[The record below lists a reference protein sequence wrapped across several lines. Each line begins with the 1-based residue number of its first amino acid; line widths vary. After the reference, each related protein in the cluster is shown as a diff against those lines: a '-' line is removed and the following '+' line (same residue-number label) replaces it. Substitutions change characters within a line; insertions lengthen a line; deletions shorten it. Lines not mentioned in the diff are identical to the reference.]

1 VLAAT
6 EPEPTNGLTT
16 EEAQRRLEQFGP
28 NVLQAAPDRPVW
40 RQVLDQFTDFIVLVL
55 IAAALVSG
63 LLGELIDAVAILVI
77 VVLNA
82 LLGFVQEYRAERA
95 IQALR
100 QMTAPTARVL
110 RDGTEHTIPA
120 REVVPGD
127 VLILQ
132 PGDLIAADARLI
144 ETRSLRIDESAFTGE
159 SVPVRKD
166 IRLQISETAP
176 VSERRDMVFASTMVA
191 YGKGKAVV
199 TATGMNTELGH
210 IAGLVQSIERET
222 TPLQQRLEQVGHWLV
237 YATLGIV
244 IVVFLLG
251 WLRGTSALEMFL
263 VAVSLA
269 VAAVPEGLAAV
280 VTIALALGV
289 RRMARRH
296 ALVRKLPSVETLG
309 AASVICTDK
318 TGTLTQNTMTVRE
331 VVIGEERFQVT
342 GNGFNPHGE
351 FRQNGQVLEVLP
363 EGIRQALLAATLCN
377 SAALHREAP
386 EEEATASPVASDGWT
401 ISGSAT
407 EAALL
412 VASAKAGFWRK
423 ELEEEYRFVLELPF
437 DSERK
442 RMSTVWAMPDG
453 ELRAFV
459 KGAPDILLDLCSWE
473 VDAIGRPRPLTPE
486 RREAI
491 RAENNRLSQQAM
503 RVLAVAYREIPPA
516 WRDELERGDGDR
528 YARQLEEDLTFAGL
542 FAMTDPPRPEALRS
556 VQACQEAGIRVV
568 MITGDH
574 RETAVAIARDLGILA
589 PGQRVITGSELDEM
603 SAEALQAAVEDI
615 RVYARVSPA
624 HKLRI
629 VQAWKAKGH
638 VVAMTGDGVN
648 DAPALKE
655 AQIGVAMGITGTDVA
670 KEAAD
675 MVLTDDNFASIVAAV
690 EEGRAIFDNIR
701 RFIHY
706 LLSCNLGEVLAM
718 FVAALAGMPLPLMP
732 IQILWINLA
741 TDSLPALALGVED
754 ADPEIMKRPPRAAR
768 EEVITRGMTWI
779 MGLQGLIIGA
789 VTLGAF
795 IVSFYLWGESIRE
808 ARVLA
813 FSTSVV
819 AQNIHAFNLRSNR
832 LSLFRLGVFSNPW
845 LVVAFFAMLI
855 SEAIIIYVPF
865 FQPFFQTMPLN
876 IGDWL
881 VVSGLGITPLIFME
895 TVKGLR
901 RRFAA

>member
-1 VLAAT
+1 M
-6 EPEPTNGLTT
+6 
-16 EEAQRRLEQFGP
+16 
-28 NVLQAAPDRPVW
+28 W
-40 RQVLDQFTDFIVLVL
+40 RQFLDQFTDFIVLVL

-82 LLGFVQEYRAERA
+82 LLGFIQEYRAERA
-95 IQALR
+95 IRALR
-100 QMTAPTARVL
+100 QMTAPTARVV
-110 RDGTEHTIPA
+110 RDDKEQTIPA
-120 REVVPGD
+120 RDVVPGD
-127 VLILQ
+127 LLILRA
-132 PGDLIAADARLI
+132 GDLIAADGRLI
-144 ETRSLRIDESAFTGE
+144 ETRSLQIDESAFTGE

-166 IRLQISETAP
+166 LRRQTSSTAL
-176 VSERRDMVFASTMVA
+176 VSEQRDMVFASTLVT

-199 TATGMNTELGH
+199 TATGMNTELGR

-244 IVVFLLG
+244 IVVFILG
-251 WLRGTSALEMFL
+251 WMRGTSALEMFM

-318 TGTLTQNTMTVRE
+318 TGTLTKNTMTVRE

-342 GNGFNPHGE
+342 GNGFNPRGE
-351 FRQNGQVLEVLP
+351 FRQDGQIMEVLP
-363 EGIRQALLAATLCN
+363 EGIRQALIAATLCN
-377 SAALHREAP
+377 SAALHQEVP
-386 EEEATASPVASDGWT
+386 GEETAAGPVASGDGWT
-401 ISGSAT
+401 ISGSPT

-412 VASAKAGFWRK
+412 VASAKAGFWRN
-423 ELEEEYRFVLELPF
+423 ELEQEYRFVLELPF

-442 RMSTVWAMPDG
+442 RMSTVWVQPDG
-453 ELRAFV
+453 QLQAFV
-459 KGAPDILLDLCSWE
+459 KGAPDIMLDLCSWE
-473 VDAIGRPRPLTPE
+473 VDATGSRRPLTPE

-491 RAENNRLSQQAM
+491 RLENSRLSQQAM

-516 WRDELERGDGDR
+516 WRDDMEQGNGDR

-556 VQACQEAGIRVV
+556 VQACQGAGIRVV

-574 RETAVAIARDLGILA
+574 RETAVAIARELDILR
-589 PGQRVITGSELDEM
+589 PGQRAITGSELDEM
-603 SAEALQAAVEDI
+603 SDEALRAAVEDI

-655 AQIGVAMGITGTDVA
+655 AQIGVAMGLSGTDVA

-690 EEGRAIFDNIR
+690 AEGRAIFDNIR

-706 LLSCNLGEVLAM
+706 LLSCNIGEVLTM
-718 FVAALAGMPLPLMP
+718 FVATLAGMPLPLVP

-754 ADPEIMKRPPRAAR
+754 ADPEIMKRPPRSAR
-768 EEVITRGMTWI
+768 EEVITRGMTWV
-779 MGLQGLIIGA
+779 MSLQGLIIGV
-789 VTLGAF
+789 VTLAAF
-795 IVSFYLWGESIRE
+795 SISFYLWGESIRE

-819 AQNIHAFNLRSNR
+819 AQNVHAFNLRSSR
-832 LSLFRLGVFSNPW
+832 TSLLRLGLFSNPW
-845 LVVAFFAMLI
+845 LVAAFFLMLI
-855 SEAIIIYVPF
+855 SEAIIVYVPF

-876 IGDWL
+876 LGDWV
-881 VVSGLGITPLIFME
+881 VVSGLGIIPLIVME
-895 TVKGLR
+895 TVKSIR
-901 RRFAA
+901 RRLAA

>member
-1 VLAAT
+1 
-6 EPEPTNGLTT
+6 
-16 EEAQRRLEQFGP
+16 
-28 NVLQAAPDRPVW
+28 VW
-40 RQVLDQFTDFIVLVL
+40 RQFLDQFTDFIVLVL

-82 LLGFVQEYRAERA
+82 LLGFIQEYRAERA
-95 IQALR
+95 IRALR
-100 QMTAPTARVL
+100 QMTAPTARVV
-110 RDGTEHTIPA
+110 RDDKEQTIPA
-120 REVVPGD
+120 RDVVPGD
-127 VLILQ
+127 LLILRA
-132 PGDLIAADARLI
+132 GDLIAADGRLI
-144 ETRSLRIDESAFTGE
+144 ETRSLQIDESAFTGE

-166 IRLQISETAP
+166 LRRQTSSTAL
-176 VSERRDMVFASTMVA
+176 VSEQRDMVFASTLVT

-199 TATGMNTELGH
+199 TATGMNTELGR

-244 IVVFLLG
+244 IVVFILG
-251 WLRGTSALEMFL
+251 WMRGTSALEMFM

-318 TGTLTQNTMTVRE
+318 TGTLTKNTMTVRE

-342 GNGFNPHGE
+342 GNGFNPRGE
-351 FRQNGQVLEVLP
+351 FRQDGQIMEVLP
-363 EGIRQALLAATLCN
+363 EGIRQALIAATLCN
-377 SAALHREAP
+377 SAALHQEVP
-386 EEEATASPVASDGWT
+386 GEETAAGPVASGDGWT
-401 ISGSAT
+401 ISGSPT

-412 VASAKAGFWRK
+412 VASAKAGFWRN
-423 ELEEEYRFVLELPF
+423 ELEQEYRFVLELPF

-442 RMSTVWAMPDG
+442 RMSTVWVQPDG
-453 ELRAFV
+453 QLQAFV
-459 KGAPDILLDLCSWE
+459 KGAPDIMLDLCSWE
-473 VDAIGRPRPLTPE
+473 VDATGSRRPLTPE

-491 RAENNRLSQQAM
+491 RLENSRLSQQAM

-516 WRDELERGDGDR
+516 WRDDMEQGNGDR

-556 VQACQEAGIRVV
+556 VQACQGAGIRVV

-574 RETAVAIARDLGILA
+574 RETAVAIARELDILR
-589 PGQRVITGSELDEM
+589 PGQRAITGSELDEM
-603 SAEALQAAVEDI
+603 SDEALRAAVEDI

-655 AQIGVAMGITGTDVA
+655 AQIGVAMGLSGTDVA

-690 EEGRAIFDNIR
+690 AEGRAIFDNIR

-706 LLSCNLGEVLAM
+706 LLSCNIGEVLTM
-718 FVAALAGMPLPLMP
+718 FVATLAGMPLPLVP

-754 ADPEIMKRPPRAAR
+754 ADPEIMKRPPRSAR
-768 EEVITRGMTWI
+768 EEVITRGMTWV
-779 MGLQGLIIGA
+779 MSLQGLIIGV
-789 VTLGAF
+789 VTLAAF
-795 IVSFYLWGESIRE
+795 SISFYLWGESIRE

-819 AQNIHAFNLRSNR
+819 AQNVHAFNLRSSR
-832 LSLFRLGVFSNPW
+832 TSLLRLGLFSNPW
-845 LVVAFFAMLI
+845 LVAAFFLMLI
-855 SEAIIIYVPF
+855 SEAIIVYVPF

-876 IGDWL
+876 LGDWV
-881 VVSGLGITPLIFME
+881 VVSGLGIIPLIVME
-895 TVKGLR
+895 TVKSIR
-901 RRFAA
+901 RRLAA